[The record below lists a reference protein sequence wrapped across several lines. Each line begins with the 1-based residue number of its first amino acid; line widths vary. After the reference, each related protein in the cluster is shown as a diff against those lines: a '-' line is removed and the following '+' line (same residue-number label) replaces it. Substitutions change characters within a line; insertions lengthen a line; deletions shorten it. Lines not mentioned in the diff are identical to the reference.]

1 MTAAPALPLPGSRTL
16 LGWWR
21 DLASLSPQ
29 RLWLSHLLLHRVEAL
44 AVLARPRRLDPFQRA
59 VLQAVAVEPPAHT
72 NHVPHPPPGGLLER
86 LELGPGVLPRLL
98 RELAAA
104 GLLHAAGPRWELT
117 PTGHDALSAGAA
129 LTHSEERR
137 VFYFLDNAELGRPP
151 EFLPLHRPPTSPL
164 PAGEGWRFDLADL
177 EACVRRPPEWK
188 ARRRFPADVEAVQG
202 PQSEDDWRGVAL
214 DRAEQLPV
222 AFVQVPPAADGTC
235 LLGLAV
241 RTDVWVVERDPPA
254 LALGPGWEEALPD
267 LAAAPPAEA
276 WRQAW
281 LAWCQPRNVPAA
293 EAAACR
299 LEQHGP
305 RLLVRAPR
313 RVLDHLRA
321 VRSDA
326 VRGETFLLA
335 GAGRTH
341 HAAQVELAPLE

>member
-21 DLASLSPQ
+21 DLAPLAPQ
-29 RLWLSHLLLHRVEAL
+29 RLWFSRLLLHRVEAL
-44 AVLARPRRLDPFQRA
+44 AVLARPQRLDPFQRA
-59 VLQAVAVEPPAHT
+59 VLQAVAVEPPVHT
-72 NHVPHPPPGGLLER
+72 NHAPHPSPGGLLGR
-86 LELGPGVLPRLL
+86 LQLGPGVLPRIL
-98 RELAAA
+98 RELSGAR
-104 GLLHAAGPRWELT
+104 LIEAAGPRWELT
-117 PTGHDALSAGAA
+117 AAGRAALGAGAA
-129 LTHSEERR
+129 PAQCEERR
-137 VFYFLDNAELGRPP
+137 AFYFLDNAELGRPP
-151 EFLPLHRPPTSPL
+151 EFLPLHRPPTAPL
-164 PAGEGWRFDLADL
+164 TAGEGWRFDLADL
-177 EACVRRPPEWK
+177 EACVRRPAEWK
-188 ARRRFPADVEAVQG
+188 ARRRFPADVEAVRG
-202 PQSEDDWRGVAL
+202 PRGEDDWRAVAL
-214 DRAEQLPV
+214 DRGEQLAV
-222 AFVQVPPAADGTC
+222 AFVQVPPAPDGTR

-254 LALGPGWEEALPD
+254 LALGAGWEEVLPD
-267 LAAAPPAEA
+267 LAAAPPPEA

-299 LEQHGP
+299 LEPDGR

>member
-16 LGWWR
+16 LAWWR
-21 DLASLSPQ
+21 DLAPLAPQ

-44 AVLARPRRLDPFQRA
+44 TVLARPRRLGPFELA
-59 VLQAVAVEPPAHT
+59 VLRAVAVEPPAHT
-72 NHVPHPPPGGLLER
+72 NHAPHAAPGGLLGW
-86 LELGPGVLPRLL
+86 LQLGPGVLPRLL
-98 RELAAA
+98 RELAGA
-104 GLLHAAGPRWELT
+104 GLIEAAGPGWVLT
-117 PTGHDALSAGAA
+117 EAGRSALGAGAA
-129 LTHSEERR
+129 PGHAEERR
-137 VFYFLDNAELGRPP
+137 AFYFLDNADLGRPP
-151 EFLPLHRPPTSPL
+151 EFLPLRRPPTSPSA
-164 PAGEGWRFDLADL
+164 AGQDWRFDLAEL

-188 ARRRFPADVEAVQG
+188 ARRGFPADVEAVLAPRG
-202 PQSEDDWRGVAL
+202 EDDWRRVAL
-214 DRAEQLPV
+214 DRPEQMLT
-222 AFVQVPPAADGTC
+222 AFVQVPPAAGGPR

-241 RTDVWVVERDPPA
+241 RTDVWVLEREPPA
-254 LALGPGWEEALPD
+254 LALGAGWAEVLPD
-267 LAAAPPAEA
+267 LTATPPAEA

-281 LAWCQPRNVPAA
+281 LTWCQPRNVPAA
-293 EAAACR
+293 EAAAAR
-299 LEQHGP
+299 LEYDGR

>member
-1 MTAAPALPLPGSRTL
+1 MTAAPALALPGSRTL

-21 DLASLSPQ
+21 DLAPLAPR
-29 RLWLSHLLLHRVEAL
+29 RLWFSHLLLHRVEAL
-44 AVLARPRRLDPFQRA
+44 AVFARPRRLDPFQRA
-59 VLQAVAVEPPAHT
+59 VLRAAAVEPPANT

-86 LELGPGVLPRLL
+86 LQLGPGVLSRLL
-98 RELAAA
+98 RELADH
-104 GLLHAAGPRWELT
+104 GLLHPTGPRWELT
-117 PTGHDALSAGAA
+117 PAGRDALGSGAA

-137 VFYFLDNAELGRPP
+137 AFYFLDNAELGRPP
-151 EFLPLHRPPTSPL
+151 EFLPLHRPPTAPL
-164 PAGEGWRFDLADL
+164 PPGEGWRFDLADL
-177 EACVRRPPEWK
+177 EACVQRPPEWK
-188 ARRRFPADVEAVQG
+188 ARRRFPADVEAVRG
-202 PQSEDDWRGVAL
+202 PQGEDDWRGVTL
-214 DRAEQLPV
+214 DRPEQLAV
-222 AFVQVPPAADGTC
+222 ACVQVSPAADGTC

-254 LALGPGWEEALPD
+254 LALGSGWEEALPD
-267 LAAAPPAEA
+267 LNAAPPAEA

-299 LEQHGP
+299 LEFDGR